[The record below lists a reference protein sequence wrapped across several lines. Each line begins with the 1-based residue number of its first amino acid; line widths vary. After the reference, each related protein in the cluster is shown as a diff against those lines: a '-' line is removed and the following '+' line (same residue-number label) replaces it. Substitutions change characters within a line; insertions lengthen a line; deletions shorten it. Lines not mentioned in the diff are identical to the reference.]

1 MSPAERH
8 RVLNGV
14 CHRLSV
20 DALLLTEASDV
31 RWACGFTG
39 SSGWLYWSPWKACL
53 LTDGRY
59 TIQAGREVTDAEIR
73 SEGGDLATQLSEAIG
88 QSVERIAFAGDHV
101 TVDVAARLSNMLP
114 QTEWLPTARLLA
126 PERAVKQD
134 IEVEA
139 ITRALRITEHVFE
152 EVLGLLRPGYT
163 EREIA
168 AEVIYRQLKRG
179 AERMSFDPI
188 VASGAHS
195 ALPHARPTGRVI
207 ERGDLV
213 LLDFGC
219 VVDGYASDM
228 TRMVSIGR
236 PEADVLAVYDIVRG
250 ALDRASESA
259 RAGMGANELDR
270 TARSEIER
278 AGYGE
283 AFSHSLGHGVGLD
296 IHEWPGVSYR
306 NPEPLPDG
314 AVITLE
320 PGIYL
325 EGRFGIRIEDMVRL
339 RPGHNE
345 VITRLSRDLFIV

>member
-1 MSPAERH
+1 MSTAERH
-8 RVLNGV
+8 RALNGV
-14 CHRLSV
+14 CHRLGV
-20 DALLLTEASDV
+20 DALLLTEPSDV
-31 RWACGFTG
+31 RWASGFTG

-59 TIQAGREVTDAEIR
+59 SIQAAREVSNAEIR
-73 SEGGDLATQLSEAIG
+73 SEGGDLTTQLAVAIG
-88 QSVERIAFAGDHV
+88 QISQRIAFAGDHM
-101 TVDVAARLSNMLP
+101 TVDAAARLSDTLE
-114 QTEWLPTARLLA
+114 QIEWIPAARLLA
-126 PERAVKQD
+126 PERAVKGD
-134 IEVEA
+134 LEVDA
-139 ITRALRITEHVFE
+139 ITRALRITEYVFE
-152 EVLGLLRPGYT
+152 EILGLIQPGYT

-188 VASGAHS
+188 VASGANS

-207 ERGDLV
+207 ARGDLV

-228 TRMVSIGR
+228 TRMVSIGK
-236 PEADVLAVYDIVRG
+236 PEPDVQAVYDIVRG
-250 ALDRASESA
+250 ALDQASDAA
-259 RAGMGANELDR
+259 RAGITAIELDR
-270 TARSEIER
+270 TARSAIER
-278 AGYGE
+278 AGYGK

-296 IHEWPGVSYR
+296 IHEWPGVSFR

-339 RPGHNE
+339 RPGHHE
-345 VITRLSRDLFIV
+345 LITRLPRDLFIV

>member
-1 MSPAERH
+1 MPFADRH

-14 CHRLSV
+14 RQRLSV
-20 DALLLTEASDV
+20 DALLLTDPSDV

-39 SSGWLYWSPWKACL
+39 SSGWLYWSPWEAFL

-59 TIQAGREVTDAEIR
+59 TIQAAREVTGAEIR
-73 SEGGDLATQLSEAIG
+73 SEGGDLAAQLAEVVARQGARVAFSSDQVTVEISRRLSE
-88 QSVERIAFAGDHV
+88 
-101 TVDVAARLSNMLP
+101 TLP
-114 QTEWLPTARLLA
+114 QIRWIPATRLLA
-126 PERAVKQD
+126 RERAVKVG

-139 ITRALRITEHVFE
+139 ITRAQRITEHVFDE
-152 EVLGLLRPGYT
+152 LLGVLRPGFT

-168 AEVIYRQLKRG
+168 AEIVYRQLKRG

-195 ALPHARPTGRVI
+195 ALPHARPSGRVI
-207 ERGDLV
+207 ERGDLL

-228 TRMVSIGR
+228 TRMVSIGS
-236 PEADVLAVYDIVRG
+236 PEPEVRAVYDVVRG
-250 ALDRASESA
+250 ALDDASGGA
-259 RAGMGANELDR
+259 RSGMGADELDLI
-270 TARSEIER
+270 ARSAIER
-278 AGYGE
+278 AGYGP

-296 IHEWPGVSYR
+296 IHEWPGVSFR

-325 EGRFGIRIEDMVRL
+325 EGRFGIRVEDLVVL
-339 RPGHNE
+339 KPDGIE
-345 VITRLSRDLFIV
+345 VITRLSRDLFVV